1 MKIGDLVMKPLGS
14 TTRDDAG
21 LGLVIE
27 VAFRAGE
34 HTPSGYKV
42 QWSNDYGTFWAS
54 ASEGILERVSEARR
68 LAEV

>member
-27 VAFRAGE
+27 VAYSP
-34 HTPSGYKV
+34 TPTSPTRSGYKV
-42 QWSNDYGTFWAS
+42 QWSNNYGTFWA
-54 ASEGILERVSEARR
+54 AEDKLELVNENR
-68 LAEV
+68 

>member
-27 VAFRAGE
+27 VAYKPGLGMAG
-34 HTPSGYKV
+34 SGYKV
-42 QWSNDYGTFWAS
+42 QWSNDYGTFWA
-54 ASEGILERVSEARR
+54 AEDKLELVNENW
-68 LAEV
+68 